1 MKVFSGRAA
10 GICYAPEDYLDNA
23 IHDSLKAKNRA
34 DFNAKSGH
42 YSVFEHGHVSFIIQ
56 CSKAIA
62 MILNSTRLYAT
73 SEKSA
78 RYTFMKAETIL
89 ENQMYQKWKA
99 IFTRLIAAYYD
110 TILNEKDIE
119 KLTKQWE
126 EFQKDMF
133 VDAISD
139 VAIDT
144 SPIKGMA
151 VTMKNVGRDI
161 KDGYRGTTT
170 TRLQD
175 EDIYK
180 IANAFYEVIKEVPIE
195 NKVVFDVKE
204 GDVNIDGERVGRR
217 LEPIISR
224 IQATS

>member
-1 MKVFSGRAA
+1 MATNNFAPDEIPSTYGPAIGLPKKIWSKYPDTESAPPRINAAIILGSLIDMIRDAVRSSTAGLTDKVASYCAVVVDA
-10 GICYAPEDYLDNA
+10 
-23 IHDSLKAKNRA
+23 
-34 DFNAKSGH
+34 
-42 YSVFEHGHVSFIIQ
+42 
-56 CSKAIA
+56 
-62 MILNSTRLYAT
+62 
-73 SEKSA
+73 
-78 RYTFMKAETIL
+78 
-89 ENQMYQKWKA
+89 
-99 IFTRLIAAYYD
+99 FTLSINMLAN
-110 TILNEKDIE
+110 TM
-119 KLTKQWE
+119 
-126 EFQKDMF
+126 DMF